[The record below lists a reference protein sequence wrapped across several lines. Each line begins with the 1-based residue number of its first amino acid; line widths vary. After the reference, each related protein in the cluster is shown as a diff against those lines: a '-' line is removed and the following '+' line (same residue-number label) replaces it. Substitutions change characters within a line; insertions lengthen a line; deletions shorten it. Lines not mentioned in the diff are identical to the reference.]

1 MTFSKDPRFLVRPM
15 GGRRC
20 LPLDERKVL
29 ISANITPQQKAW
41 LVQVSEREGIT
52 LSDLIR
58 RGLSK
63 LMMIY
68 AAEAQAEAAAACPDT
83 CGTDSFD

>member
-1 MTFSKDPRFLVRPM
+1 MTFAKDPRYLVRPM
-15 GGRRC
+15 GGRPC
-20 LPLDERKVL
+20 LPADERKVL
-29 ISANITPQQKAW
+29 ISAHITPQQKAW
-41 LVQVSEREGIT
+41 LVQVSAIEGIT

-63 LMMIY
+63 LMMVY
-68 AAEAQAEAAAACPDT
+68 SAEAQAEAAAACPDT